1 MTHQR
6 NEWTM
11 YKQKFLNI
19 FFHNLSTYL
28 PSTGSKNV
36 SYFQFFRIFLTTSTT
51 YFPNFTD
58 DDNKQLEHAKAVG
71 KKSDKKIIFQ
81 IKCQKVQ
88 KRV

>member
-1 MTHQR
+1 
-6 NEWTM
+6 M
-11 YKQKFLNI
+11 YKHKFLNI
-19 FFHNLSTYL
+19 FYHNLST
-28 PSTGSKNV
+28 STGSKNV

-88 KRV
+88 KSV